1 MLLIIA
7 LILIATLTGTKTR
20 IRRRRDYPL
29 DDETDNTIDESTEQ
43 DDTSKNDEDDVNR
56 PTEENTVD
64 EIQAW
69 LDEHNVEYTTRMRKA
84 ELLDLVK
91 EHNDE

>member
-1 MLLIIA
+1 VLLIIA
-7 LILIATLTGTKTR
+7 LVLIATLTGTKTR

-29 DDETDNTIDESTEQ
+29 DGESNSTVDEDTEQ
-43 DDTSKNDEDDVNR
+43 DPSNNEDNVDNK

-64 EIQAW
+64 EIQDW
-69 LDEHNVEYTTRMRKA
+69 LDDQNVDYTTRMRKA

-91 EHNDE
+91 EHDE

>member
-1 MLLIIA
+1 VLLIIA
-7 LILIATLTGTKTR
+7 LVLIATLTGTKTR

-29 DDETDNTIDESTEQ
+29 DGESDSTVDEETEQ
-43 DDTSKNDEDDVNR
+43 DDASNNEDEVDNK

-64 EIQAW
+64 EIQGW
-69 LDEHNVEYTTRMRKA
+69 LDDHNVDYTTRMRKA

-91 EHNDE
+91 EHDE